1 MTEARDSSPVWHAL
15 TAEEALKRL
24 SSGLAGLDPG
34 QAATVLEEQ
43 GPNELQAA
51 REVTLLELA
60 LHQLRSPLIYMLIA
74 AAALSLVAGHP
85 IDASVIAAVV
95 VLNTIIGVTQE
106 FRAGK
111 ALDALRQLSAPRA
124 RVLRAD
130 DVVVVPAGEVVI
142 GDVLILETGDR
153 VAADARVIDS
163 TDLQIDESA
172 LTGESD
178 PVEKV
183 SKPLDEA
190 MQMADRV
197 NMLWM
202 STPVTGGRGTAV
214 VVATGMDTVIGDIAA
229 SVQEA
234 GQDETPL
241 QRRLARLGTLIG
253 GAAITVA
260 VLIFGLGM
268 LRGFEVVEM
277 LLFSVAAAVSA
288 IPEGLPAVISV
299 VLAIGVRR
307 MAEHNAIVRRLPAVE
322 TLGSTTVVCSDKTG
336 TITRNQMTV
345 RRMWAAGRYYDVSG
359 EGFDPAGEIV
369 IAEDE
374 PKTPEEDAP
383 LSRLLLVGALANNA
397 IHEHAGDGWLVEG
410 NPTEGALLVAAAKSG
425 LDVREA
431 QRAHGRTSELPFSSE
446 RKLMA
451 TANDGPEGPEL
462 HVKGAP
468 ERILERCD
476 RMLTDE
482 GVVELTAELRESVVE
497 AAASLADDALRV
509 VAAAYRPLEVRADS
523 VAEDDVESELI
534 FLGLWGLLD
543 PPRPEAVEAIKVAK
557 NAGVRVVM
565 ITGDHAA
572 TATAISRRAGI
583 VTGDERTVTGEDLDA
598 MDDEQLRA
606 AVDDIAVY
614 ARVSPHHKYRV
625 VQALQASGH
634 VVGMTGDGVNDAPA
648 LRQADI
654 GIAMGRSGTEVA
666 KEAADMVLADDNFAT
681 IVEAMRRGRVIF
693 SNLRRAVFFLVTT
706 NLGEVLTLT
715 AALVLGMPLPLTAV
729 MILWVNL
736 VTDGMCTIPLGLEP
750 SHAGVMKR
758 GPRDPSEG
766 VIDRLTLT
774 RIVGLAPVIAAG
786 TLGHFA
792 FTLSTSSYEHA
803 RTIAFTTLVAFEWF
817 RALSTRSQDE
827 MIWEIGLFSN
837 RWLLGGIGIA
847 VVLQVIVIHWPPA
860 QTAFQTTS
868 LSAAEWLRCLAVASS
883 VFFVDEA
890 VKAMR
895 AWYRR
900 SKSAPVAA

>member
-1 MTEARDSSPVWHAL
+1 PAR
-15 TAEEALKRL
+15 
-24 SSGLAGLDPG
+24 
-34 QAATVLEEQ
+34 
-43 GPNELQAA
+43 
-51 REVTLLELA
+51 
-60 LHQLRSPLIYMLIA
+60 
-74 AAALSLVAGHP
+74 
-85 IDASVIAAVV
+85 
-95 VLNTIIGVTQE
+95 
-106 FRAGK
+106 
-111 ALDALRQLSAPRA
+111 
-124 RVLRAD
+124 
-130 DVVVVPAGEVVI
+130 EVVI
-142 GDVLILETGDR
+142 GDVLVLETGDR
-153 VAADARVIDS
+153 VAADARIIDS

-183 SKPLDEA
+183 AEPLDEA
-190 MQMADRV
+190 TQMADRI

-214 VVATGMDTVIGDIAA
+214 VVATGMNTVIGDIAA

-253 GAAITVA
+253 GAAVSVA
-260 VLIFGLGM
+260 VLIFGLGL
-268 LRGFEVVEM
+268 LRGFDIVEM

-345 RRMWAAGRYYDVSG
+345 RRLWAAGRFYDVSG
-359 EGFDPAGEIV
+359 EGFDPTGEI
-369 IAEDE
+369 E
-374 PKTPEEDAP
+374 PSGDNPESSGDDTP
-383 LSRLLLVGALANNA
+383 LSRLILAGALANNA
-397 IHEHAGDGWLVEG
+397 IHEHAEEGWIVEG
-410 NPTEGALLVAAAKSG
+410 NPTEGALLVAAAKAG
-425 LDVREA
+425 LDVRDA
-431 QRAHGRTSELPFSSE
+431 QRMHTRTAELPFSSE

-451 TANDGPEGPEL
+451 VANDGPEGPEL
-462 HVKGAP
+462 LTKGAP
-468 ERILERCD
+468 ERILERCN

-482 GVVELTAELRESVVE
+482 GVVELTPDQRESISK

-509 VAAAYRPLEVRADS
+509 VSAAYRPLDAPTKTL
-523 VAEDDVESELI
+523 AEEDVDGELV

-543 PPRPEAVEAIKVAK
+543 PPRPEAVSAIKVAQA
-557 NAGVRVVM
+557 AGVRIIM

-572 TATAISRRAGI
+572 TATAIARRAGI
-583 VTGDERTVTGEDLDA
+583 VTGDERTVTGEELDA
-598 MDDEQLRA
+598 MSDEDLR
-606 AVDDIAVY
+606 VEVEDIAVF

-625 VQALQASGH
+625 VQALQANGE

-666 KEAADMVLADDNFAT
+666 KEAADMVLADDDFAT

-750 SHAGVMKR
+750 SHPGVMKR
-758 GPRDPSEG
+758 GPRDPAEG

-774 RIVGLAPVIAAG
+774 RIVGLAPVIAVG

-792 FTLSTSSYEHA
+792 YTLSISDYEHA

-837 RWLLGGIGIA
+837 RWLLGGIGA
-847 VVLQVIVIHWPPA
+847 AAVLQAIVIHWPPA
-860 QTAFQTTS
+860 QIAFQTTS
-868 LSAAEWLRCLAVASS
+868 LSAIEWLRCLAVASS
-883 VFFVDEA
+883 VFFVDET
-890 VKAMR
+890 VKALR
-895 AWYRR
+895 AWHRR
-900 SKSAPVAA
+900 SKSAVAVA